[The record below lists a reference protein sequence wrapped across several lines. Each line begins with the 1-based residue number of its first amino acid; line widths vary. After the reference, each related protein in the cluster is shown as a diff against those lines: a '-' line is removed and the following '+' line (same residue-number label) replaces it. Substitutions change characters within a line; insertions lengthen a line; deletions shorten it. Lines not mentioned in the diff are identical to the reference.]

1 MPTLNWIGKEAV
13 VDHHLR
19 VPTRLLVCDRE
30 LSVGDPEA
38 ENLLVEGDN
47 LEALKALLPRYRGQ
61 VKCIY
66 IDPPYN
72 TGNESWVYNDN
83 VNDPRIRK
91 WLGEVVGKEAEDLC
105 RHDKWLCMMYPRLLL
120 LREFLRDDGFIL
132 VQIDD
137 AEASHLKL
145 LLDEVFGAPNYL
157 TTIYIQVRYADKT
170 LKQDM
175 VFHKQIEQVL
185 AYRRSPKAVPNLEQ
199 TEYDF
204 EKFIWGIDE
213 RANGHEVEIGGKR
226 AIIFRKGEYQI
237 NKASPSVDALKE
249 IWASGAVLDGNSSG
263 RFFRDHLANRVQVDG
278 LGTLYKIYD
287 IGDDDFDF
295 RYFTGPKK
303 AGATRGKYYQ
313 GVPTQVTS
321 GQRTSKK
328 LPIQNYLDLAAEFGN
343 CRHEGGVD
351 FKSGKKPQRPTKA
364 IANYFLGC

>member
-1 MPTLNWIGKEAV
+1 
-13 VDHHLR
+13 
-19 VPTRLLVCDRE
+19 VPTRLLECDRE
-30 LSVGDPEA
+30 LSVGDADA

-72 TGNESWVYNDN
+72 TGNENWVYNDN

-105 RHDKWLCMMYPRLLL
+105 RHDKWLCMMYPRLML
-120 LREFLRDDGFIL
+120 LRDLLRDDGFIL

-145 LLDEVFGAPNYL
+145 LLDEVLGALNFL
-157 TTIYIQVRYADKT
+157 TTIYIQVRYVDKT

-185 AYRRSPKAVPNLEQ
+185 VYRRSEKALPNLEQ
-199 TEYDF
+199 AEYSFD
-204 EKFIWGIDE
+204 KFIWNVTEKSTGS
-213 RANGHEVEIGGKR
+213 EVVIGGKR
-226 AIIFRKGEYQI
+226 ATIFQQGEYDI
-237 NKASPSVDALKE
+237 KKVSPSAQALKE

-263 RFFRDHLANRVQVDG
+263 RFFRDHLANRAQVDG

-303 AGATRGKYYQ
+303 KGATRGKYYQ
-313 GVPTQVTS
+313 GVPTVVTS
-321 GQRTSKK
+321 GQTTTKK
-328 LPIQNYLDLAAEFGN
+328 LSIPNYLDFAAEFGN
-343 CRHEGGVD
+343 CRPEVD
-351 FKSGKKPQRPTKA
+351 PIGWAPNRVE
-364 IANYFLGC
+364 